1 MERTAIDR
9 LAVKT
14 LDQRFRRELETGFE
28 MAPRISQGILDLAK
42 EVFSLDGV
50 SSANG
55 NGCSRPGQI
64 RQVITASSA
73 PHGCPLRQADMVEVI
88 WTLDAGEED
97 LEVLKEHDRI
107 ALRRVRILRL
117 TEEAREQG
125 GDPTEED
132 LAKALGVTAR
142 TVRSDIATLEAEGY
156 CVATRGKVK
165 GVGRGQ
171 THKVLI
177 VELYLKRHTYTEIV
191 RRTRHSVY
199 AIKRYIQTFGRVVM
213 LTCKGLN
220 VPEIAHAVGI
230 SERLTQEYLGL
241 YQRYDE
247 PEYQD
252 RLAEIV
258 HMLSGGVSE
267 VEETPKRGAR

>member
-1 MERTAIDR
+1 MERTSIDR

-42 EVFSLDGV
+42 EMFSVDAV
-50 SSANG
+50 SSTNRNG
-55 NGCSRPGQI
+55 RLRPGQI
-64 RQVITASSA
+64 RQVIAASSA
-73 PHGCPLRQADMVEVI
+73 PHGCPLRQADMVEVT

-97 LEVLKEHDRI
+97 LQVLKEHDRI

-117 TEEAREQG
+117 TEEARDQG
-125 GDPTEED
+125 GLPTEED
-132 LAKALGVTAR
+132 LAKALSVTAR
-142 TVRSDIATLEAEGY
+142 TIRSDIAALEAEGY

-177 VELYLKRHTYTEIV
+177 VELYLKRYTYTEIM
-191 RRTRHSVY
+191 RRMRHSAY

-213 LTCKGLN
+213 LTRKGLN

-230 SERLTQEYLGL
+230 SERLTQEYLDL
-241 YQRYDE
+241 YQRYDV
-247 PEYQD
+247 PEYQT

-258 HMLSGGVSE
+258 QMISGGVQE
-267 VEETPKRGAR
+267 AEETLKRGAR